1 MEVPMLRAKTLRK
14 WLGIFLMGALVVGQL
29 PLPPVTASAQTMVT
43 LREGREIEAEMIDD
57 ATGGSVEA
65 EGQVRFR
72 VASDVE
78 VHEQIAIAAGTEG
91 VLVVAEAKGNG
102 MFGKA
107 GEVVF
112 TDGWIE
118 VGGDQVPVAI
128 KGRQT
133 FKGKSR
139 RFTSIALTLVL
150 VGPFIKGG
158 PGGLKAGERFFLEVK
173 ETRQVPAEG

>member
-1 MEVPMLRAKTLRK
+1 MLRAKNLRTMVVMV
-14 WLGIFLMGALVVGQL
+14 LMGALIIGQL
-29 PLPPVTASAQTMVT
+29 PLPLMTAAAQTMVT
-43 LREGREIEAEMIDD
+43 LREGREIEAEMLDD
-57 ATGGSVEA
+57 ATGGNVAA

-72 VASDVE
+72 VVSNVE
-78 VHEQIAIAAGTEG
+78 VHEQVAIAAGTEG

-112 TDGWIE
+112 TDGWIA
-118 VGGDQVPVAI
+118 VGADQVPVAI
-128 KGRQT
+128 KGRQV

-139 RFTSIALTLVL
+139 TFTSIVLTLVL

-158 PGGLKAGERFFLEVK
+158 AGGLKAGERVFLEVK

>member
-1 MEVPMLRAKTLRK
+1 MLGAKGLRK
-14 WLGIFLMGALVVGQL
+14 SLVMVLMAALIIGQL
-29 PLPPVTASAQTMVT
+29 PLTLVTAAAQTMVT
-43 LREGREIEAEMIDD
+43 LREGREIEAEMIDE
-57 ATGGSVEA
+57 ASGGRVEA

-72 VASDVE
+72 IVADVE
-78 VHEQIAIAAGTEG
+78 VHEQVAVAAGAEG

-102 MFGKA
+102 LFGKA

-118 VGGDQVPVAI
+118 AGGDQIPVAI

-139 RFTSIALTLVL
+139 RFTSIVLTLVL

-158 PGGLKAGERFFLEVK
+158 AGGLRAGERFFLEVK

>member
-1 MEVPMLRAKTLRK
+1 MLRARNLRK
-14 WLGIFLMGALVVGQL
+14 SLVMVLMAAFTIGQL
-29 PLPPVTASAQTMVT
+29 PLPLVTAAAQTMVT

-57 ATGGSVEA
+57 ASGGRVEA
-65 EGQVRFR
+65 EGQVHFR
-72 VASDVE
+72 VVGDVQ
-78 VHEQIAIAAGTEG
+78 VHEQVAIAAGTEG

-112 TDGWIE
+112 TDGWIP
-118 VGGDQVPVAI
+118 VGTDQIPVAI

-139 RFTSIALTLVL
+139 TFTSIVLTLVL

-158 PGGLKAGERFFLEVK
+158 AGGLKAGERIFLEVK
-173 ETRQVPAEG
+173 ETQQVPAEG

>member
-1 MEVPMLRAKTLRK
+1 MLRAKNLRK
-14 WLGIFLMGALVVGQL
+14 GLVMVLMGALIIGQL
-29 PLPPVTASAQTMVT
+29 PLSLMTAAAQTMVT
-43 LREGREIEAEMIDD
+43 LREGCEIEAEMIDD
-57 ATGGSVEA
+57 ASGGRVEA
-65 EGQVRFR
+65 AGQVRFR
-72 VASDVE
+72 VANDVV
-78 VHEQIAIAAGTEG
+78 VHEQVAVAAGTEG

-128 KGRQT
+128 KGRQA

-139 RFTSIALTLVL
+139 TFTSIVLTLVL
-150 VGPFIKGG
+150 IGPFIKGG
-158 PGGLKAGERFFLEVK
+158 AGGMKAGERFFLEVK